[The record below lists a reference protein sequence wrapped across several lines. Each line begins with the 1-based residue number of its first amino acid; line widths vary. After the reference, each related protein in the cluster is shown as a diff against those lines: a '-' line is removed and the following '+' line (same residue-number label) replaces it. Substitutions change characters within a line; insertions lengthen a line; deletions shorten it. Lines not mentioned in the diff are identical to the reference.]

1 MITQSVTLA
10 FKEGGSD
17 KVYRVTLEEINGLYS
32 VNVEYGRRGG
42 TMITGTKTNAP
53 TSLTAAA
60 NVYGKIV
67 KEKMA
72 KGYQVAAQSQATG
85 PATTVH
91 QGFRAAQLIPV
102 IPPINSPQFCPPS
115 SPYSLVCVLL
125 NAIPESEATDLLSD
139 NDWVAQQKFDG
150 TRLVLQNMNGVVT
163 GLNRKGAQTTVPD
176 SVSKAI
182 AGIDCTL
189 DGELVGNVY
198 YTFDC
203 IRLAQPG
210 VQSDTVDLTTPLIAR
225 LTAMRSLS
233 FNTDSI
239 VVVNCAVCTADKVRL
254 WDKLKA
260 DNAEGIVF
268 KGRNAPY
275 TYGRPSSGGLYLKH
289 KFYKTCSCVVTKIN
303 QQRSVGVSLDRGTEL
318 EPVGNV
324 TIPPNFNVP
333 SLNDIVEVR
342 YLYAFLGGSL
352 YQPTYLGCRT
362 DLCLADCAMNQLV
375 YKKED
380 DCDAQ

>member
-10 FKEGGSD
+10 YKEGSSD
-17 KVYRVTLEEINGLYS
+17 KVYRVTLEETNGLYS

-53 TSLTAAA
+53 TSLTPAS
-60 NVYGKIV
+60 NIYDKIV
-67 KEKMA
+67 REKMA
-72 KGYQVAAQSQATG
+72 KGYLVAARSNLAG
-85 PATTVH
+85 P
-91 QGFRAAQLIPV
+91 IPV
-102 IPPINSPQFCPPS
+102 IPPIKSTYS
-115 SPYSLVCVLL
+115 VARSLVNPCVLL

-150 TRLVLQNMNGVVT
+150 TRLVLRSTTAGFK
-163 GLNRKGAQTTVPD
+163 GFNRKGALTTVPD
-176 SVSKAI
+176 SVAQAI
-182 AGIDCTL
+182 RGIDCTL
-189 DGELVGNVY
+189 DGELIGNVY

-203 IRLAQPG
+203 LRLGLDFCA
-210 VQSDTVDLTTPLIAR
+210 TATPLIAR

-362 DLCLADCAMNQLV
+362 DIALEDCTMEQLV

-380 DCDAQ
+380 E

>member
-10 FKEGGSD
+10 YKEGSSD
-17 KVYRVTLEEINGLYS
+17 KVYRVTLEETNGLYS

-53 TSLTAAA
+53 TSLTPAS
-60 NVYGKIV
+60 NIYDKIV
-67 KEKMA
+67 REKMA
-72 KGYQVAAQSQATG
+72 KGYLVAARSNLAG
-85 PATTVH
+85 P
-91 QGFRAAQLIPV
+91 IPV
-102 IPPINSPQFCPPS
+102 IPPIKSTYS
-115 SPYSLVCVLL
+115 VARSLVNPCVLL

-189 DGELVGNVY
+189 DGELIGNVY

-203 IRLAQPG
+203 LRLGLDFCA
-210 VQSDTVDLTTPLIAR
+210 TATPLIAR

-362 DLCLADCAMNQLV
+362 DIALEDCTMGQLV
-375 YKKED
+375 YKNED
-380 DCDAQ
+380 DANDN

>member
-10 FKEGGSD
+10 YKEGSSD
-17 KVYRVTLEEINGLYS
+17 KVYRVTLEETNGLYS

-53 TSLTAAA
+53 TSLTPAS
-60 NVYGKIV
+60 NIYDKIV
-67 KEKMA
+67 REKMA
-72 KGYQVAAQSQATG
+72 KGYLVAARSNLAG
-85 PATTVH
+85 P
-91 QGFRAAQLIPV
+91 IPV
-102 IPPINSPQFCPPS
+102 IPPIKSTYS
-115 SPYSLVCVLL
+115 VARSLVNPCVLL

-362 DLCLADCAMNQLV
+362 DIALEDCTMEQLV

-380 DCDAQ
+380 E

>member
-17 KVYRVTLEEINGLYS
+17 KVYRVFLEEINGLYS
-32 VNVEYGRRGG
+32 VNVSYGRRGG
-42 TMITGTKTNAP
+42 TMVTGTKTNAP
-53 TSLTAAA
+53 TSLTPAS
-60 NVYGKIV
+60 NIYDKIV
-67 KEKMA
+67 REKMA
-72 KGYQVAAQSQATG
+72 KGYLVAARSNLAG
-85 PATTVH
+85 P
-91 QGFRAAQLIPV
+91 IPV
-102 IPPINSPQFCPPS
+102 IPPIKSTYS
-115 SPYSLVCVLL
+115 VARSLVNPCVLL

-150 TRLVLQNMNGVVT
+150 TRLVLRSTTAGFK
-163 GLNRKGAQTTVPD
+163 GFNRKGALTTVPD
-176 SVSKAI
+176 SVAQAI
-182 AGIDCTL
+182 RGIDCTL
-189 DGELVGNVY
+189 DGELIGNVY

-203 IRLAQPG
+203 LRLGLDFCA
-210 VQSDTVDLTTPLIAR
+210 TATPLIAR

-254 WDKLKA
+254 WEKLKA

-362 DLCLADCAMNQLV
+362 DIALEDCTMGQLV

-380 DCDAQ
+380 E

>member
-17 KVYRVTLEEINGLYS
+17 KVYRVVLEEINGLYS
-32 VNVEYGRRGG
+32 VNVSYGRRGG
-42 TMITGTKTNAP
+42 TMIDGTKTNAP

-102 IPPINSPQFCPPS
+102 IPPINSPQFC
-115 SPYSLVCVLL
+115 SPKSPFSPGCVLL

-150 TRLVLQNMNGVVT
+150 TRLVLRSTTAGFK
-163 GLNRKGAQTTVPD
+163 GFNRKGALTTVPD
-176 SVSKAI
+176 SVAQAI
-182 AGIDCTL
+182 KGIDCTL
-189 DGELVGNVY
+189 DGELIGNVY

-203 IRLAQPG
+203 LRLGLDFCA
-210 VQSDTVDLTTPLIAR
+210 TATPLIAR

-362 DLCLADCAMNQLV
+362 DIALEDCTMEQLV

-380 DCDAQ
+380 E

>member
-10 FKEGGSD
+10 YREGSSD
-17 KVYRVTLEEINGLYS
+17 KVYRVTLEETNGLYS

-42 TMITGTKTNAP
+42 TMVTGTKTNAP
-53 TSLTAAA
+53 TSLTPAS
-60 NVYGKIV
+60 NIYDKIV
-67 KEKMA
+67 REKMA
-72 KGYQVAAQSQATG
+72 KGYLVAARSNLAG
-85 PATTVH
+85 P
-91 QGFRAAQLIPV
+91 IPV
-102 IPPINSPQFCPPS
+102 IPPIKSTYS
-115 SPYSLVCVLL
+115 VARSLVNPCVLL

-163 GLNRKGAQTTVPD
+163 GFNRKGAQTTVPD

-210 VQSDTVDLTTPLIAR
+210 VQRDTVDLTTPLIAR

-239 VVVNCAVCTADKVRL
+239 VVVNCAVCTADKLRL

-260 DNAEGIVF
+260 GNAEGIVF

-275 TYGRPSSGGLYLKH
+275 TFGRPSSGGLYLKH

-303 QQRSVGVSLDRGTEL
+303 QQRSVGVSLDGGGTWL

-352 YQPTYLGCRT
+352 FQPTFLGCRT

-380 DCDAQ
+380 EQ

>member
-10 FKEGGSD
+10 YKEGSSD
-17 KVYRVTLEEINGLYS
+17 KVYRVFLEEINGLYS
-32 VNVEYGRRGG
+32 VNVSYGRRGG
-42 TMITGTKTNAP
+42 TMIDGTKTNAP

-102 IPPINSPQFCPPS
+102 IPPINSPQFC
-115 SPYSLVCVLL
+115 SPKSPFSPGCVLL

-150 TRLVLQNMNGVVT
+150 TRLVLRSTTAGFK
-163 GLNRKGAQTTVPD
+163 GFNRKGALTTVPD
-176 SVSKAI
+176 SVAQAI
-182 AGIDCTL
+182 KGIDCTL
-189 DGELVGNVY
+189 DGELIGNVY

-203 IRLAQPG
+203 LRLGLDFCA
-210 VQSDTVDLTTPLIAR
+210 TATPLIAR

-362 DLCLADCAMNQLV
+362 DIALEDCTMEQLV

-380 DCDAQ
+380 E

>member
-17 KVYRVTLEEINGLYS
+17 KVYRVFLEEINGLYS
-32 VNVEYGRRGG
+32 VNVSYGRRGG
-42 TMITGTKTNAP
+42 TMIDGTKTNAP

-102 IPPINSPQFCPPS
+102 IPPINSRQFCPPS
-115 SPYSLVCVLL
+115 GPFSPVCVLL
-125 NAIPESEATDLLSD
+125 NAIPESQATDLLSD

-150 TRLVLQNMNGVVT
+150 TRLVLRSTTAGFK
-163 GLNRKGAQTTVPD
+163 GFNRKGALTTVPD
-176 SVSKAI
+176 SVAQAI
-182 AGIDCTL
+182 KGIDCTL
-189 DGELVGNVY
+189 DGELIGNVY

-203 IRLAQPG
+203 LRLGLDFCA
-210 VQSDTVDLTTPLIAR
+210 TATPLIAR

-362 DLCLADCAMNQLV
+362 DIALEDCTMGQLV
-375 YKKED
+375 YKNED
-380 DCDAQ
+380 DANDN